1 MDKTSYAIGMNI
13 GANLRQS
20 GAKNLAYDDIAAGIR
35 DILSGNDTQISN
47 REAGELL
54 NKYFTELEEQM
65 SKAAIDEGRTFLAAN
80 AARPGVVSLP
90 SGLQYEVMVEGNG
103 KKPSAKDTV
112 SCHYH
117 GTLVNGTV
125 FDSSV
130 QRGEPAQFPVNGVIP
145 GWVEALQL
153 MPVGSKW
160 KLFIPYELAYGAR
173 GAGQSIPPYS
183 ALIFEVELLDIVK

>member
-65 SKAAIDEGRTFLAAN
+65 SKAAIDEGRAFLAAN

-90 SGLQYEVMVEGNG
+90 SGLQYEVIVEGNG